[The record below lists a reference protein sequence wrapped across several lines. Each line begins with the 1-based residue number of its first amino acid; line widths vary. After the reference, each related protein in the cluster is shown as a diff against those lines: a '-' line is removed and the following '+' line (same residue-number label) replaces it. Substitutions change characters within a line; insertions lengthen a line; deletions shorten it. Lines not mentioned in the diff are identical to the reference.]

1 MGDCLVWSY
10 SNSAQLPQIK
20 HGGTKWGWNTIQLYP
35 KLKINLTKLK
45 DLVTKFDNATYI
57 FQGKEAIWGWV
68 EGKPLVCWYLVW
80 WSGGTQAGPAQR
92 GEWPWKIKIGICF
105 CILVFLFCLLSVGI
119 WCGQEGARGDWPQY
133 TKPIWRPAIASL
145 YYLFST
151 NLCTLL
157 LFTFLLHF
165 CEFVDLEINK
175 HFWAVST

>member
-57 FQGKEAIWGWV
+57 FQGKEAIWGV
-68 EGKPLVCWYLVW
+68 
-80 WSGGTQAGPAQR
+80 SGGEAPCLLVFGLMVRGDPGWPSPG
-92 GEWPWKIKIGICF
+92 GEWPWKIKVGICF
-105 CILVFLFCLLSVGI
+105 CILVFVFCLLSVGI

-145 YYLFST
+145 YYLFCTST
-151 NLCTLL
+151 LCTLR
-157 LFTFLLHF
+157 LFTFFVHL
-165 CEFVDLEINK
+165 CERQNQSL
-175 HFWAVST
+175 